1 MVLKDHQDS
10 EYRKVRQ
17 KPAVRQRRK
26 RGDATFRDLINA
38 AVAIWSESGVNA
50 VSMNAVASRAGR
62 TRGTMYH
69 HFANRD
75 ALLDAVRDHLDDA
88 FAELFA
94 NGELY
99 SGNPYEA
106 FARFAADSPEL
117 VRFYLRS
124 LLDRQHDDDPLLRAG
139 LKYQADLAESGKLFK
154 GIEVD
159 HVSHVI
165 IGMWFAA
172 ALAVFAGDSQRSR
185 RQLGRRF
192 AITFEHVMRQSF
204 LESSPDPTVD
214 EPIKPSPKRQRC

>member
-1 MVLKDHQDS
+1 MVLMGRQDL
-10 EYRKVRQ
+10 EQEKVEP
-17 KPAVRQRRK
+17 KSIVRQRRE

-38 AVAIWSESGVNA
+38 AVAIWGESGVTA

-75 ALLDAVRDHLDDA
+75 ALLDAVRTHLDDA
-88 FAELFA
+88 FVELFA

-106 FARFAADSPEL
+106 FARFAADNPEL
-117 VRFYLRS
+117 VRFYLRG
-124 LLDRQHDDDPLLRAG
+124 LLDRQHEDDPLLRAG

-154 GIEVD
+154 GIELG
-159 HVSHVI
+159 HVSHVV

-185 RQLGRRF
+185 RQLGQRF

-204 LESSPDPTVD
+204 LDVPS
-214 EPIKPSPKRQRC
+214 EPGAEGVRKKPVPKR